1 MGANWRSA
9 FSVYKDKRLL
19 SIMFFGF
26 SSGLPLLLVGSTL
39 SAWLRDEA
47 VSLTEIGFIS
57 LVGFAYGL
65 KFLWAPILDS
75 VPLPYLGKRLGRRR
89 SWLLTSQ
96 VVLLSSIAVLGSQR
110 PSAPDGLFGTV
121 FWAVIVAFFSAS
133 QDIVVDAY
141 RTEVLET
148 RRLGAGA
155 AAVQFGYR
163 IGMLVSGGG
172 CLVLA
177 DQIGW
182 ALAYKVMASLM
193 TVGIGTTLLSPEPKA
208 VAASEHTYASVST
221 RLLQNI
227 LTPFWEFFR
236 RRDSLLVLL
245 FVATYRYGDALLGV
259 MANPFYLD
267 IGFSKAEIGVVS
279 KAFGAVMTMLG
290 TGLAG
295 AMVARLGILRSLI
308 IGGIFQGASNL
319 MFIFL
324 ALVGHLVPA
333 FALTIAIEN
342 VSGGLASGV
351 FVAYLSSLCNL
362 AFTATQYALLSSVAA
377 MAGRAL
383 AAFGGAIAEAVGWPT
398 YFAITTLAA
407 LPGLFFLFLM
417 VRRFPPDLAKEF

>member
-75 VPLPYLGKRLGRRR
+75 VSLPYLSKRLGRRR

-121 FWAVIVAFFSAS
+121 FWAVIVAFFSAT

-193 TVGIGTTLLSPEPKA
+193 TVGIGTTLLSAEPKA
-208 VAASEHTYASVST
+208 VAASEHTYASLSA

-236 RRDSLLVLL
+236 RRGSLLVLL

-295 AMVARLGILRSLI
+295 AMVARLGILRSLV

-333 FALTIAIEN
+333 FVLTIAVEN

-417 VRRFPPDLAKEF
+417 LRRFPPDLAKEF